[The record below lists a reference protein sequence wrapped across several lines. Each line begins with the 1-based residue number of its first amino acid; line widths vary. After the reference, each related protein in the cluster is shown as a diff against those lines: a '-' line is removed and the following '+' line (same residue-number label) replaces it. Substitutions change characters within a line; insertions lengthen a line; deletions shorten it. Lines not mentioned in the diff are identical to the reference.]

1 MRDLEVEASRL
12 TRFAIYPVHVAGGIL
27 AISPMP
33 GRSGCYAADLAE
45 VVEWAPALVISMVEP
60 AEFTANQVTSF
71 GSDLL
76 RAGIDWQHISVPD
89 FGVPAHLEWPQI
101 CGNVLARLQ
110 SGEHVLIHCM
120 GGCGRSGM
128 IALRIMIAAGEPV
141 DAALSRL
148 RQARPCAI
156 ETDAQMA
163 WAVQDV
169 APA

>member
-1 MRDLEVEASRL
+1 MRGLEVEASRL
-12 TRFAIYPVHVAGGIL
+12 TPFAIYPVPVAGGIL

-33 GRSGCYAADLAE
+33 GRSGCYAADIAE
-45 VVEWAPALVISMVEP
+45 VVEWAPALVISMVEM

-71 GSDLL
+71 GTDLL
-76 RAGIDWQHISVPD
+76 RAGIDWQHNPVPD
-89 FGVPAHLEWPQI
+89 FGVPVRLEWPRI
-101 CGNVLARLQ
+101 CRDVVARLQ
-110 SGEHVLIHCM
+110 SGENVLIHCM

-128 IALRIMIAAGEPV
+128 IALRIMIAAGEPA
-141 DAALSRL
+141 DTALLRL
-148 RQARPCAI
+148 RQARLCAI